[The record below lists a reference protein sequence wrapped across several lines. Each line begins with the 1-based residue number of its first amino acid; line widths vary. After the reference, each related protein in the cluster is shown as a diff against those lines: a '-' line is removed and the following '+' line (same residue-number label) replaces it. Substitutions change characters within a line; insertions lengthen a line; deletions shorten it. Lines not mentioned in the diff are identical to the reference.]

1 MIKEN
6 LERAG
11 FKDIQTKQVMTHWR
25 WGSPDE
31 MTEWFFNG
39 GNPVCKRW
47 HEALLEEEEEGG
59 GFKGELEDMREAFH
73 KELEKEYRNEGGQLM
88 KEEMV
93 NLTITR
99 K

>member
-6 LERAG
+6 LKKAG
-11 FKDIQTKQVMTHWR
+11 FKDVQTKQVMTHWR
-25 WGSPDE
+25 WASPDE

-47 HEALLEEEEEGG
+47 HEALLEE
-59 GFKGELEDMREAFH
+59 GFKVELGDMREGFH

-93 NLTITR
+93 NLTIAR